1 MNEFEPQMTQEIAQV
16 AIAYQT
22 ERTGHAPASVTVVLS
37 EETLVITLH
46 DALTPAEKA
55 LALNPA
61 GAAQVQDFHR
71 QLFLS
76 SASSLRKEIARI
88 TGRNVREATA
98 EIEPATGAVVHAFTT
113 GNLVQ
118 VFRLNGRAPTGA
130 IAGNAAKIGCDCID
144 GRFERTRASD
154 RGRDRWWKS
163 ETGFHG
169 GQRHDHSSRGSV
181 GASAPGI
188 RRKHP

>member
-1 MNEFEPQMTQEIAQV
+1 MVECLRAFGHVGFFALAVRCPTEGLGPKSQCLNAGPGIMNDIESVMAREIAKV

-55 LALNPA
+55 LALDPA

-76 SASSLRKEIARI
+76 SAGPLQKEIARI
-88 TGRNVREATA
+88 TGRAVREAAA

-113 GNLVQ
+113 GNIVQ
-118 VFRLNGRAPTGA
+118 VFRLNGRGPTGA
-130 IAGNAAKIGCDCID
+130 DLATEGTTPHHIG
-144 GRFERTRASD
+144 
-154 RGRDRWWKS
+154 
-163 ETGFHG
+163 G
-169 GQRHDHSSRGSV
+169 GE
-181 GASAPGI
+181 
-188 RRKHP
+188 

>member
-1 MNEFEPQMTQEIAQV
+1 MPERIPPRRFFCAQKNGSDDNSDVSILGASIMNDIESVMAREIAKV

-22 ERTGHAPASVTVVLS
+22 ERTGHAPASVTVVMS

-55 LALNPA
+55 LALHTT

-76 SASSLRKEIARI
+76 SAASLRKEITRI
-88 TGRNVREATA
+88 TGREVREAAA
-98 EIEPATGAVVHAFTT
+98 EIEPATGAIVHAFTT

-118 VFRLNGRAPTGA
+118 VFQLNERT
-130 IAGNAAKIGCDCID
+130 IAGAFAVNAP
-144 GRFERTRASD
+144 
-154 RGRDRWWKS
+154 
-163 ETGFHG
+163 
-169 GQRHDHSSRGSV
+169 
-181 GASAPGI
+181 APLQ
-188 RRKHP
+188 